1 MTRLALGLAVAAL
14 LSACADAPTA
24 PVTSQPS
31 LSATSTTTKT
41 NIDETVLQFDACS
54 GEVLEFHI
62 RQQLVEHLTID
73 AQGTQHAHFVIN
85 DKGTT
90 AIGTV
95 TGRVWNQT
103 GATKDHIN
111 VDVAGTGNET
121 FTNSL
126 NLIGRGQAPN
136 MLIQEVFHIT
146 VNPKGVITVL
156 FDKIRSTCK

>member
-1 MTRLALGLAVAAL
+1 MTRLALGIAAAAL

-24 PVTSQPS
+24 PVSQPS
-31 LSATSTTTKT
+31 LSATTTTTKT
-41 NIDETVLQFDACS
+41 NIDETVLEFDACA

-136 MLIQEVFHIT
+136 LLIQEVFHIT

>member
-1 MTRLALGLAVAAL
+1 MTRLALGLAAAAL

-24 PVTSQPS
+24 PVSQPS
-31 LSATSTTTKT
+31 LSAATTTTKT
-41 NIDETVLQFDACS
+41 DIDETVLEFDACA

-62 RQQLVEHLTID
+62 RQQVVEHLTID
-73 AQGTQHAHFVIN
+73 AQGAQHAHFVTN

-103 GATKDHIN
+103 GATIDHIN
-111 VDVAGTGNET
+111 VDVAVTGNET

-136 MLIQEVFHIT
+136 LLIQETFHIT